1 MRKVLYGLLVLCLA
15 VQIISPAVMVE
26 ASQTTTYTY
35 TVVDEPKGDGKSHL
49 ARTQDAYIPER
60 TITELGLNSPSDIFI
75 DKNGVLY
82 IADTGNKR
90 IVKYEIATNE
100 CLEELKYKEFTSPKG
115 IYVTGNGD
123 IYVADSRA
131 GALFIFDKDN
141 NLKNK
146 IVRPDVPAFGD
157 TPFDPHKVAV
167 DENGNIY
174 VVGEGVYG
182 GIIQLTTEGDFL
194 GFFAVN
200 EARLTM
206 LQRIQQLI
214 FTREQMEKMSDVN
227 PVTFANVGIDYRGI
241 VYTVTMGETVNGIK
255 KHKTNGTN
263 MFTETLYCNEDVA
276 DVWIDENLFVYSAS
290 KSGYIDVY
298 TPQGELIFEFGSKE
312 TQLDVAGLFSALV
325 SVAVDAN
332 GNLWAIDGNKGYV
345 QSYRQTEYA
354 KQVYEALLLYEG
366 GYYNEARAV
375 WEEVLTLNQMSVI
388 AHNGIG
394 NAYMSQY
401 DFHNAMEHYEIAG
414 NHEKYS
420 DAFWELRN
428 VWLQRYLAYFL
439 IGVVLI
445 AAVVYAANKLDKK
458 KKFQSVAALAAKSC
472 NNIKGVKELFYSFRI
487 ARHPLD
493 TYYDIRVGKRGTLLG
508 ATILYVLLF
517 VSFMLYM
524 VGKGFIY
531 QYQDIQEMDITSIVI
546 GFFALLGLFVICNYL
561 VTSIN
566 DGEGS
571 LKQVY
576 MLLAYGTM
584 PLTVALLS
592 VTVLSYVVTT
602 NEAFFLTVGLTIGAV
617 WTVILIFLG
626 LQTVH
631 NYSIKETIASII
643 LTFVLMG
650 VVVVVVM
657 VVTIMWDQVWSF
669 LSTVGEELKQYVFNR

>member
-15 VQIISPAVMVE
+15 MQIMGSVVSVE

-49 ARTQDAYIPER
+49 GRTQDAYIPER
-60 TITELGLNSPSDIFI
+60 TITELGLDSPSDIFI
-75 DKNGVLY
+75 DKNSVLY

-90 IVKYEIATNE
+90 IVKYEIATGE
-100 CLEELKYKEFTSPKG
+100 CLEELKYEEFVTPKG
-115 IYVTGNGD
+115 VYVTDNGD

-131 GALFIFDKDN
+131 GALFIFDKDH

-157 TPFDPHKVAV
+157 TPFDPHKVAA

-182 GIIQLTTEGDFL
+182 GIIQLTTDGDFL

-200 EARLTM
+200 EARLSM
-206 LQRIQQLI
+206 LQRIQQII
-214 FTREQMEKMSDVN
+214 FTREQLEKLSDIN
-227 PVTFANVGIDYRGI
+227 PITFANVAIDYRGI
-241 VYTVTMGETVNGIK
+241 VYTVTMGETINGIK

-263 MFTETLYCNEDVA
+263 MFTETLYCNTDVT
-276 DVWIDENLFVYSAS
+276 DVWIDENLFVFSSS

-298 TPQGELIFEFGSKE
+298 TPQGELIFEFGSSE
-312 TQLDVAGLFSALV
+312 TQLDVAGLFSSLV
-325 SVAVDAN
+325 SVAVDAS
-332 GNLWAIDGNKGYV
+332 GNLWAIDGTKGYV

-366 GYYNEARAV
+366 GYYNEALEV
-375 WEEVLTLNQMSVI
+375 WGEVLALNQMSVI

-401 DFHNAMEHYEIAG
+401 DFANAMEHYKIAG

-439 IGVVLI
+439 IGFVVI
-445 AAVVYAANKLDKK
+445 VAAVYVINRLDKK
-458 KKFQSVAALAAKSC
+458 KKIHGITEVVAKSC
-472 NNIKGVKELFYSFRI
+472 NSIKGVKELFYSFRV

-493 TYYDIRVGKRGTLLG
+493 TYYDIRVGKTGAVLG

-531 QYQDIQEMDITSIVI
+531 QYQDIQEMDISSIVI

-584 PLTVALLS
+584 PLIITFLS

-602 NEAFFLTVGLTIGAV
+602 NEAFFLTVGLTVGAV
-617 WTVILIFLG
+617 WTIILVFLG

-631 NYSIKETIASII
+631 NYSVKETIASIV

-650 VVVVVVM
+650 IVVVVVM

-669 LSTVGEELKQYVFNR
+669 LSTVWEELKQYVFNR